1 MKINIVYIFVFL
13 SAMGLVTA
21 CTQDGMTDNTPLPEG
36 SCPLGL
42 NVSIADNG
50 VATRATPDGTWKGDG
65 TESVT
70 VGVSFDP
77 LTKPTP
83 YRYTVIDADGSMTSE
98 NPYYWQNTYDNLF
111 VWAWYPYAESLTS
124 VGGNDDQSTEAGFQ
138 AADRLCSDINVV
150 LYANRQY
157 DIELYHITAKVVVNL
172 VREGIMVDG
181 REAIVT
187 LGDARNP
194 IYLYGSMYFLSF
206 APSIGDF
213 SGFSADTDGE
223 TGFVKPL
230 KVNAAGEYAATYQA
244 LLIPQEIG
252 GKKFIA
258 VTIDGVTCYYT
269 PPAGTYLEGG
279 KCYTYNVT
287 VDTSSEVTV
296 GSIEPGEWG
305 NGGSYDLTAQ

>member
-13 SAMGLVTA
+13 SAMGLMTA
-21 CTQDGMTDNTPLPEG
+21 CTQDGMTDNTPLPES

-83 YRYTVIDADGSMTSE
+83 YRYTVTGTDGSMTSE
-98 NPYYWQNTYDNLF
+98 NPYYWRNTYDNLF

-150 LYANRQY
+150 HYANRQY

-172 VREGIMVDG
+172 VREGIMADG

-194 IYLYGSMYFLSF
+194 IQCGYRRGNR
-206 APSIGDF
+206 IC
-213 SGFSADTDGE
+213 E
-223 TGFVKPL
+223 T
-230 KVNAAGEYAATYQA
+230 A
-244 LLIPQEIG
+244 
-252 GKKFIA
+252 
-258 VTIDGVTCYYT
+258 
-269 PPAGTYLEGG
+269 
-279 KCYTYNVT
+279 
-287 VDTSSEVTV
+287 
-296 GSIEPGEWG
+296 
-305 NGGSYDLTAQ
+305 

>member
-1 MKINIVYIFVFL
+1 MKNVVHIFAFL
-13 SAMGLVTA
+13 SAMGLMTA
-21 CTQDGMTDNTPLPEG
+21 CTQDDMTDNTLLPEG

-42 NVSIADNG
+42 NVSITDNS

-83 YRYTVIDADGSMTSE
+83 YRYTVTGTDGSMTSE
-98 NPYYWQNTYDNLF
+98 NPYYWRNTYDNLF
-111 VWAWYPYAESLTS
+111 VWVWYPYAESLTS

-138 AADRLCSDINVV
+138 AADRLCSDINFVQ
-150 LYANRQY
+150 YANRQY

-172 VREGIMVDG
+172 VREGVMADG

-187 LGDARNP
+187 LGDVQNP
-194 IYLYGSMYFLSF
+194 IYLYGSMYFLGF
-206 APSIGDF
+206 EPSNGDF

-244 LLIPQEIG
+244 LLIPQDIG

-269 PPAGTYLEGG
+269 PPAGTSLEGG
-279 KCYTYNVT
+279 KCYTYNVK
-287 VDTSSEVTV
+287 VDTSGEVTV
-296 GSIEPGEWG
+296 GSVTQGDWG
-305 NGGSYDLTAQ
+305 DGGSYDLSTQ

>member
-1 MKINIVYIFVFL
+1 MKNVVHIFAFL
-13 SAMGLVTA
+13 SAMGLMTA
-21 CTQDGMTDNTPLPEG
+21 CTQDDMTDNTLLPEG

-42 NVSIADNG
+42 NVSITDNSA
-50 VATRATPDGTWKGDG
+50 ATRATPDGTWKGDG
-65 TESVT
+65 TESVA
-70 VGVSFDP
+70 VGVSFEP
-77 LTKPTP
+77 SAKPTP
-83 YRYTVIDADGSMTSE
+83 YRYTVTGTDGSMTSE
-98 NPYYWQNTYDNLF
+98 NPYYWGSTSDNLY

-138 AADRLCSDINVV
+138 AADRLCSGIKLVQ
-150 LYANRQY
+150 YANRQY

-172 VREGIMVDG
+172 VREGVMADG

-244 LLIPQEIG
+244 LLIPQDIG

-269 PPAGTYLEGG
+269 PPVGTSLEGG
-279 KCYTYNVT
+279 KCYTYNVK
-287 VDTSSEVTV
+287 VDTSGEVTV
-296 GSIEPGEWG
+296 NSIEPGDWG
-305 NGGSYDLTAQ
+305 YGGSYDLSTQ